1 MAMFKVNDKDN
12 RTTQLDVCQV
22 FLSLTFE
29 HFALFRL
36 LVINPF
42 QVNLPNLYPLKAPEG
57 HKGFLVFSGGIK
69 WEYWSGMSRL

>member
-1 MAMFKVNDKDN
+1 MVMFKVNDKDN
-12 RTTQLDVCQV
+12 RTTPLDVCHV

-29 HFALFRL
+29 HFALFRF

-42 QVNLPNLYPLKAPEG
+42 QVNLPNLYPLKAPAG
-57 HKGFLVFSGGIK
+57 HKGFLVFSGDIK